1 MSRIW
6 ILLFLVS
13 EFSPCFLRIYI
24 ILNWQV
30 SDIFS
35 ECSFKVFAD
44 ALDIGGIIKALCVPT
59 GAEKFSNT
67 TLKKGDIYNEAIRA
81 GAKGLPFLKVIE
93 NGNGAI
99 TL

>member
-1 MSRIW
+1 M
-6 ILLFLVS
+6 
-13 EFSPCFLRIYI
+13 
-24 ILNWQV
+24 
-30 SDIFS
+30 
-35 ECSFKVFAD
+35 
-44 ALDIGGIIKALCVPT
+44 PT